1 MKRNPTQNSGAC
13 EERKQ
18 IIDHI
23 QVVLNKIRK
32 AAVPQSAEDA
42 LVDLRGWIRSRTE
55 RTRARKGGLGEYPS
69 RKG

>member
-1 MKRNPTQNSGAC
+1 MIEETMETKPRRKTYNAGAC

-23 QVVLNKIRK
+23 HVMLSKIRATANK
-32 AAVPQSAEDA
+32 PTADDA

-55 RTRARKGGLGEYPS
+55 RTRARKGGL
-69 RKG
+69 

>member
-1 MKRNPTQNSGAC
+1 MAKKTMNAGAC

-32 AAVPQSAEDA
+32 AVVQPLAEDV

-55 RTRARKGGLGEYPS
+55 RTRAHKGGL
-69 RKG
+69 

>member
-1 MKRNPTQNSGAC
+1 MGKTKTKRNNTFNSGAC

-23 QVVLNKIRK
+23 GVVLRK
-32 AAVPQSAEDA
+32 VRKLGPLADESTEDI

-55 RTRARKGGLGEYPS
+55 RTRAREGGL
-69 RKG
+69 